1 MWKKGSQQILLKSLF
16 RASSEEGVEMQAR
29 DQTVEEEN
37 RRKLKM
43 KTYVQRFLKLRRISL
58 YGDIQLLICKA
69 KKEENLTQNH

>member
-1 MWKKGSQQILLKSLF
+1 
-16 RASSEEGVEMQAR
+16 MQAR

>member
-1 MWKKGSQQILLKSLF
+1 MEKRQSTNIV
-16 RASSEEGVEMQAR
+16 EEGVEMQAR